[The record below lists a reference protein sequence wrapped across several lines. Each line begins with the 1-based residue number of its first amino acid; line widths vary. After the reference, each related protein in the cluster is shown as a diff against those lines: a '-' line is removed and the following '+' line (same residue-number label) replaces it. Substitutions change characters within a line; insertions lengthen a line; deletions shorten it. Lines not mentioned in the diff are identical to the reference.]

1 MLLTSV
7 QLPNW
12 PRIRRVA
19 ILLSFVCIFI
29 YFLNVRDKYDIF
41 THNSEIHEFSH
52 TRAEYVDEKT
62 TYPTEA
68 TTADL
73 VSDIPTLPEVRQIK
87 VSVFSPSNLATLFT
101 TINYPNSSKYE
112 VNSEEYKLSTNSQL
126 HYHNTFSMLGR
137 LVPRIN
143 SIIFTDQPE
152 VVELALSA
160 GNNILPI
167 TKTNVFGM
175 PVLSQMFIQAMEYSS
190 SFFYGFTN
198 GDMLYPRYDLIRNL
212 DIIKGLI
219 EQGELDGNVLI
230 IGSRRNVLY
239 LSEYIVQSD
248 EDIYGLAEKGEL
260 HRPDAQDFLFVT
272 RTSFDWHIVPDFV
285 VGRPAYD
292 NWLVDFAYHRDYTVI
307 DLTQTL
313 VVIHQTGAD
322 GTTASHWSAH
332 GLDKKWNY
340 QLARG
345 RLDHGTIE
353 FAQFVSGFREYKRG
367 DTRARYWTLTHKQRP
382 HFYFEIEY

>member
-19 ILLSFVCIFI
+19 ILLSFLCICINLI
-29 YFLNVRDKYDIF
+29 YAWNKYDIF
-41 THNSEIHEFSH
+41 TYNSEILELSDTHADYD
-52 TRAEYVDEKT
+52 RT

-68 TTADL
+68 AASDL
-73 VSDIPTLPEVRQIK
+73 ASDIPMIPEVRQIK

-101 TINYPNSSKYE
+101 TINYRDSSIYE
-112 VNSEEYKLSTNSQL
+112 LDSKEYKLATNSQL
-126 HYHNTFSMLGR
+126 HYHNTLSMLGR

-143 SIIFTDQPE
+143 PIVFTDQPE
-152 VVELALSA
+152 VVELALST
-160 GNNILPI
+160 GNNILSI

-175 PVLSQMFIQAMEYSS
+175 PVLNQMFIQAMEYSS

-219 EQGELDGNVLI
+219 ERGELDGNVLI
-230 IGSRRNVLY
+230 IGSRRNVLH
-239 LSEYIVQSD
+239 LSEYTVQSD
-248 EDIYGLAEKGEL
+248 ADIYGLVEEGEL
-260 HRPDAQDFLFVT
+260 HQPDAQDFLFVT

-292 NWLVDFAYHRDYTVI
+292 NWLVDFAYHRDYSVI

-313 VVIHQTGAD
+313 VAIHQTGAD
-322 GTTASHWSAH
+322 GKSASHWSAH

-340 QLARG
+340 YLAKG

-367 DTRARYWTLTHKQRP
+367 DTRDRYWTLTHKQRP